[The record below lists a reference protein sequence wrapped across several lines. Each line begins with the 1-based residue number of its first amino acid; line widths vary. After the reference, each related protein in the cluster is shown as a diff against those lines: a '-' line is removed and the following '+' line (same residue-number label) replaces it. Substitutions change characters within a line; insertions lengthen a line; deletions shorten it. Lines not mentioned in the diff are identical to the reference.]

1 MSFGVTG
8 PRKTLGPEALESL
21 KRVISINKNRTPVS
35 AGFGVSTPDHVRTL
49 MRAGA
54 DGAIVGSALVQKV
67 QDHLGD
73 PGETEQVLK
82 KHVAE
87 LKQATRKF
95 WLRLA
100 GGLVGPA
107 LEQCGYSSV
116 PRKASPIVP
125 L

>member
-1 MSFGVTG
+1 
-8 PRKTLGPEALESL
+8 
-21 KRVISINKNRTPVS
+21 
-35 AGFGVSTPDHVRTL
+35 

-95 WLRLA
+95 
-100 GGLVGPA
+100 
-107 LEQCGYSSV
+107 
-116 PRKASPIVP
+116 
-125 L
+125 